1 MSASEDVWRKD
12 LKMIHGYP
20 MIYAF
25 ALNWERIEE
34 FQSTPGDIV
43 ITTYPKSGTTW
54 LSEIVDM
61 VLNDGNVEKC
71 KRDVITSKVPML
83 ELSVPGIRISGVEL
97 LKKTPSPRIIKTH
110 LPIDLLPKSF
120 WENKCKMIYLARNG
134 KDVAVSYYHFDLMN
148 SINPLPGTWEEYL
161 EKFLAGNVAYG
172 SWFDH
177 VKSWWEK
184 REEHPLLYLYYEELK
199 QNPKKEIKKIASFL
213 DKTLDEEALD
223 RIVHHTSFEMM
234 KENPLVNYTH
244 LPTAMMDHSKSPF
257 MRKGIVGDWKNYFTM
272 TQTEQ
277 FDAVYK
283 KKMSGT
289 TLEFC
294 TDIQSAQIG
303 RAHV

>member
-1 MSASEDVWRKD
+1 
-12 LKMIHGYP
+12 
-20 MIYAF
+20 
-25 ALNWERIEE
+25 
-34 FQSTPGDIV
+34 
-43 ITTYPKSGTTW
+43 
-54 LSEIVDM
+54 
-61 VLNDGNVEKC
+61 
-71 KRDVITSKVPML
+71 ML

-294 TDIQSAQIG
+294 TDIQSA
-303 RAHV
+303 